1 MPTRERL
8 TVKDPNYARFY
19 EFDPGNSEVCSE
31 CPAKCGTVSWTNVLK
46 RVRGVPVHTNW
57 PLAEAKPPSTVYICE
72 SPSNREFSHGL
83 PSVGRTGQAIFKK
96 EYQKSGL
103 SDGWLDRIDLE
114 IYRTN
119 LVRCQADSGLQKR
132 VDHEKKQRVND
143 AAPHCINHLRNEISL
158 IASAAVGNNV
168 EMHFVVAVGAGFPV
182 WVRDVK
188 ELIKSICQDKKTRY
202 SLTDMDHP
210 SAK

>member
-1 MPTRERL
+1 
-8 TVKDPNYARFY
+8 V
-19 EFDPGNSEVCSE
+19 
-31 CPAKCGTVSWTNVLK
+31 
-46 RVRGVPVHTNW
+46 
-57 PLAEAKPPSTVYICE
+57 KPPSTVYICE

-83 PSVGRTGQAIFKK
+83 PSVGLTGQAIFKK
-96 EYQKSGL
+96 EYQKPGL

-143 AAPHCINHLRNEISL
+143 AARHCINHLRNEISL
-158 IASAAVGNNV
+158 IASAAVRNNV
-168 EMHFVVAVGAGFPV
+168 EVNFVVAVGAGFPV

-202 SLTDMDHP
+202 LLTDMDHP